1 MFRRRPL
8 TGRPMS
14 ALGHKRTYALQQAM
28 SALHPIATVKADMP
42 QMVMSAL
49 HPIAN
54 MCSATR
60 DVRFGPI
67 ADIWLSLDHLV
78 GEQQEQLGKRE
89 AERLG
94 RLKIDDE
101 FKLDWRLHWQIARR
115 LAFEDAIN
123 I

>member
-1 MFRRRPL
+1 MVPAK
-8 TGRPMS
+8 TATPEGPPMS
-14 ALGHKRTYALQQAM
+14 ALGHKQTFRSAISM
-28 SALHPIATVKADMP
+28 SALPPKADM
-42 QMVMSAL
+42 
-49 HPIAN
+49 
-54 MCSATR
+54 CGATR

>member
-1 MFRRRPL
+1 M
-8 TGRPMS
+8 GRPMVVP
-14 ALGHKRTYALQQAM
+14 ARVAGTTLCRKCLILLGLAKVPRPVHAV
-28 SALHPIATVKADMP
+28 PPKADMCG
-42 QMVMSAL
+42 A
-49 HPIAN
+49 A
-54 MCSATR
+54 R

-78 GEQQEQLGKRE
+78 GEQQERLGKRE